1 MTEQKLY
8 KPRKDSY
15 MYSFDSQI
23 GKLKGLSDFL
33 SMRIDRQSKEEKL
46 MDRESAKTYDRYLQI
61 RSLLTENLKLVESA
75 ISHIDNIYTIHNPVI
90 AENVLND
97 MNIEVDQ
104 PVKSDKHVC
113 NTESDIENV
122 FVKLLNKYLGEGVLN
137 QSTNVVTN
145 FDKHISI
152 KDNKLS
158 DSSSSSVNNSSN
170 QVKSKDSN
178 KQAIQKSSQDR
189 NKRRAKRI
197 WELDYNLSAESF
209 LDLFDR
215 NYKNPDGSY
224 KMLDKYFDIDVSD
237 ITEEYVRENINDQDD
252 FEDMIILFKQH
263 RAFNRY
269 LANRKKFLK
278 NKKNA
283 KRFEACKGDKKVY
296 VGDQVIYI
304 DPSKL
309 KLQKDCTIFKGDSK
323 YEESDKPRT
332 IPGGVVLYPEFFK
345 PAEVSGYVRNEDC
358 PYNRAHSVGQMGDA
372 LERYVREQQI
382 PKLKEFGQF
391 LIRWYQS
398 TVSRGYRPR
407 IHYNIE
413 YYLDYMCHISM
424 AFGYCLENG
433 LESKFYEDMNSFLD
447 RVEDT
452 KDNSTDNYYYNF
464 PCKQFDPQYML
475 KDEAVD
481 ERMNETGCSIIND
494 LLVKYKVYPRHIIFR
509 NRVTYLVDMYKRL
522 CDTITSINLRCQ
534 ILSGLK
540 SDSSRYIHC
549 ANELINAASDKE
561 NLSKLTYDT
570 IVNNYTGPIKSFN
583 LVSDETVRCLYM
595 VAKQNIVNRKKEDES
610 SNLVA

>member
-61 RSLLTENLKLVESA
+61 RSLLSENLRLVESA
-75 ISHIDNIYTIHNPVI
+75 ISHIDNIYTIHNPVMP
-90 AENVLND
+90 ENVLSD
-97 MNIEVDQ
+97 VDIGVDQ
-104 PVKSDKHVC
+104 PVKSDKHIC

-122 FVKLLNKYLGEGVLN
+122 FIRLLNKYLSKEAVNEPIDRDIATNSIQPVFGNRNDASSPSLN
-137 QSTNVVTN
+137 
-145 FDKHISI
+145 
-152 KDNKLS
+152 
-158 DSSSSSVNNSSN
+158 SVDNSSK
-170 QVKSKDSN
+170 QVKSADSN
-178 KQAIQKSSQDR
+178 ESVNQKSSSD
-189 NKRRAKRI
+189 KKKKRAKRL

-209 LDLFDR
+209 LDLFDK
-215 NYKNPDGSY
+215 NYKNLDGSY
-224 KMLDKYFDIDVSD
+224 KILDKYFDIDVSD
-237 ITEEYVRENINDQDD
+237 ITEDYVRNNITNQDD
-252 FEDMIILFKQH
+252 FEEMIILFKQN

-269 LANRKKFLK
+269 LANRKQFLK

-283 KRFEACKGDKKVY
+283 KKFEAYKGDKKVY

-309 KLQKDCTIFKGDSK
+309 KLQKDGTTFTKDNK

-345 PAEVSGYVRNEDC
+345 PAEVSGYIRNEDC

-382 PKLKEFGQF
+382 PKLKEFGKF
-391 LIRWYQS
+391 LIRWYKS
-398 TVSRGYRPR
+398 TISKAYRPK
-407 IHYNIE
+407 IHYNLE
-413 YYLDYMCHISM
+413 YYLDYMCHVSM

-433 LESKFYEDMNSFLD
+433 LESKFYEDMNAFLD
-447 RVEDT
+447 RVEDVT
-452 KDNSTDNYYYNF
+452 DKSTDNYYYNF

-509 NRVTYLVDMYKRL
+509 NRVTYLLDMYKRL
-522 CDTITSINLRCQ
+522 GDTITSIDQRTYVH
-534 ILSGLK
+534 SGLR
-540 SDSSRYIHC
+540 SDSSNYIHC
-549 ANELINAASDKE
+549 ANELINAADDKE
-561 NLSKLTYDT
+561 NLSKL
-570 IVNNYTGPIKSFN
+570 NYGVIIDNYSRPIKSFN
-583 LVSDETVRCLYM
+583 LVQEKLVNYLCM
-595 VAKQNIVNRKKEDES
+595 VVKQNLINKKKEN
-610 SNLVA
+610 SNVA

>member
-61 RSLLTENLKLVESA
+61 RSLLSENLRLVESA
-75 ISHIDNIYTIHNPVI
+75 ISHIDNIYTIHNPVMP
-90 AENVLND
+90 ENVLSD
-97 MNIEVDQ
+97 VNIEVDQ
-104 PVKSDKHVC
+104 PVKSDKHIC

-122 FVKLLNKYLGEGVLN
+122 FIRLLDKYLGKEVMN
-137 QSTNVVTN
+137 STDTITESVQSNSTN
-145 FDKHISI
+145 I
-152 KDNKLS
+152 NKEPSL
-158 DSSSSSVNNSSN
+158 SSSTSLDNSSKQVKCVNPDKSVN
-170 QVKSKDSN
+170 QKSLSN
-178 KQAIQKSSQDR
+178 KKKTRS
-189 NKRRAKRI
+189 KRL

-209 LDLFDR
+209 LDLFDK

-224 KMLDKYFDIDVSD
+224 KILDKYFDIDVSD
-237 ITEEYVRENINDQDD
+237 ITEEYVRENITNQDD
-252 FEDMIILFKQH
+252 FEEMIILFKQN

-269 LANRKKFLK
+269 LANRKEFLK

-283 KRFEACKGDKKVY
+283 KKFDAYKGDKKVY

-304 DPSKL
+304 NPSKL
-309 KLQKDCTIFKGDSK
+309 KLKKDNTIFTGDGK

-345 PAEVSGYVRNEDC
+345 PAEVSGYIRNEDC

-382 PKLKEFGQF
+382 PKLKEFGKF
-391 LIRWYQS
+391 LIRWYRS
-398 TVSRGYRPR
+398 TISKAYRPK
-407 IHYNIE
+407 IHYNLE
-413 YYLDYMCHISM
+413 YYLDYMCHVSM

-433 LESKFYEDMNSFLD
+433 LEDKFYEDMNSFLD
-447 RVEDT
+447 RVEDVT
-452 KDNSTDNYYYNF
+452 DKSTDNYYYNF

-522 CDTITSINLRCQ
+522 CDTITSINLRCHT
-534 ILSGLK
+534 LSGLK
-540 SDSSRYIHC
+540 SDSSTYIHC
-549 ANELINAASDKE
+549 ANELINVASNKE
-561 NLSKLTYDT
+561 NLSKITYDT
-570 IVNNYTGPIKSFN
+570 IVNNYTGPVKSFN
-583 LVSDETVRCLYM
+583 LVSDETVRCLYI
-595 VAKQNIVNRKKEDES
+595 VAKQNIANRKKESES

>member
-61 RSLLTENLKLVESA
+61 RSLLSENLRLVESA
-75 ISHIDNIYTIHNPVI
+75 ISHIDNIYTIHNPVMP
-90 AENVLND
+90 ENVLSD
-97 MNIEVDQ
+97 VNIEVDQ
-104 PVKSDKHVC
+104 PVKSDKHIC

-122 FVKLLNKYLGEGVLN
+122 FIRLLNKYLGKEVVN
-137 QSTNVVTN
+137 EPIDRDIFTNSTQPVSSDRNDASSPSFN
-145 FDKHISI
+145 SI
-152 KDNKLS
+152 DN
-158 DSSSSSVNNSSN
+158 SSKQIKSANSNKSVN
-170 QVKSKDSN
+170 
-178 KQAIQKSSQDR
+178 QKSSS
-189 NKRRAKRI
+189 NKKKKRAKRL

-209 LDLFDR
+209 LDLFDK

-224 KMLDKYFDIDVSD
+224 KILDSYFDIDVSD
-237 ITEEYVRENINDQDD
+237 ITEDYVRNNITNQDD
-252 FEDMIILFKQH
+252 FEEMIILFKQN

-269 LANRKKFLK
+269 LANRKQFLK

-283 KRFEACKGDKKVY
+283 KKFEAYKGDKKVY

-309 KLQKDCTIFKGDSK
+309 KFQKEGTIFTGDGK
-323 YEESDKPRT
+323 HEESDKPRT
-332 IPGGVVLYPEFFK
+332 IPGGVILYPEFFK
-345 PAEVSGYVRNEDC
+345 PAEVSGYIRNEDC

-382 PKLKEFGQF
+382 PKLKEFGKF
-391 LIRWYQS
+391 LIRWYRS
-398 TVSRGYRPR
+398 TISKAYRPK
-407 IHYNIE
+407 IHYNLE

-447 RVEDT
+447 RIEDVT
-452 KDNSTDNYYYNF
+452 DKSTDNYYYNF

-494 LLVKYKVYPRHIIFR
+494 LLIEYKVYPRHIIFR
-509 NRVTYLVDMYKRL
+509 NRVAYLVDMYKRL
-522 CDTITSINLRCQ
+522 
-534 ILSGLK
+534 
-540 SDSSRYIHC
+540 
-549 ANELINAASDKE
+549 SDKFVTSHDLSRSLQSSSKTYKE
-561 NLSKLTYDT
+561 DATSLLDYGRNTETMSKLDESVMCKY
-570 IVNNYTGPIKSFN
+570 YSHPIKSFN
-583 LVSDETVRCLYM
+583 LISEPVLKLFQTAIKRN
-595 VAKQNIVNRKKEDES
+595 KQI
-610 SNLVA
+610 LCTA

>member
-61 RSLLTENLKLVESA
+61 RSLLSENLRLVESA
-75 ISHIDNIYTIHNPVI
+75 ISHIDNIYTIHNPVMP
-90 AENVLND
+90 ENVLSD
-97 MNIEVDQ
+97 VNIEVDQ
-104 PVKSDKHVC
+104 PVKSDKHIC

-122 FVKLLNKYLGEGVLN
+122 FIRLLNKYLGKEVVDEPKDKDIATN
-137 QSTNVVTN
+137 STQPV
-145 FDKHISI
+145 S
-152 KDNKLS
+152 S
-158 DSSSSSVNNSSN
+158 DRNDASSPSFNSVANSSK
-170 QVKSKDSN
+170 QVKSANSN
-178 KQAIQKSSQDR
+178 KSVNQKSSS
-189 NKRRAKRI
+189 NKKKKRAKRL

-209 LDLFDR
+209 LDLFDK

-224 KMLDKYFDIDVSD
+224 KILDSYFDIDVSD
-237 ITEEYVRENINDQDD
+237 ITEDYVRNNITNQDD
-252 FEDMIILFKQH
+252 FEEMIILFKQN

-269 LANRKKFLK
+269 LANRKQFLK

-283 KRFEACKGDKKVY
+283 KKFEAYNGDKKVY

-309 KLQKDCTIFKGDSK
+309 KFQKEGTIFTGDGK
-323 YEESDKPRT
+323 HEESDKPRT
-332 IPGGVVLYPEFFK
+332 IPGGVILYPEFFK
-345 PAEVSGYVRNEDC
+345 PAEVSGYIRNEDC

-382 PKLKEFGQF
+382 PKLKEFGKF
-391 LIRWYQS
+391 LIRWYRS
-398 TVSRGYRPR
+398 TISKAYRPK
-407 IHYNIE
+407 IHYNLE

-447 RVEDT
+447 RVEDVT
-452 KDNSTDNYYYNF
+452 DKSTDNYYYNF

-494 LLVKYKVYPRHIIFR
+494 LLIEYKVYPRHIIFR
-509 NRVTYLVDMYKRL
+509 NRVAYLVDMYKRL
-522 CDTITSINLRCQ
+522 
-534 ILSGLK
+534 
-540 SDSSRYIHC
+540 
-549 ANELINAASDKE
+549 SDKFVTSHD
-561 NLSKLTYDT
+561 LSKSLQSSSKTYKEDAT
-570 IVNNYTGPIKSFN
+570 SLLDYGRNTETMSKLDESVMCKYYSNPIKSFN
-583 LVSDETVRCLYM
+583 LISEPVLKLFQTAIKRN
-595 VAKQNIVNRKKEDES
+595 KQT
-610 SNLVA
+610 LCTA

>member
-61 RSLLTENLKLVESA
+61 RSLLSENLRLVESA
-75 ISHIDNIYTIHNPVI
+75 ISHIDNIYTIHNPVMP
-90 AENVLND
+90 ENVLSD
-97 MNIEVDQ
+97 VNIEVDQ
-104 PVKSDKHVC
+104 PVKSDKHIC

-122 FVKLLNKYLGEGVLN
+122 FIRLLNKYLGKEVVDEPKDKDIATN
-137 QSTNVVTN
+137 STQPVSSDRNDASSPSFN
-145 FDKHISI
+145 SI
-152 KDNKLS
+152 D
-158 DSSSSSVNNSSN
+158 NSSK
-170 QVKSKDSN
+170 QVKSVDSN
-178 KQAIQKSSQDR
+178 KSVNQKSSSD
-189 NKRRAKRI
+189 KKKKRAKRL

-209 LDLFDR
+209 LDLFDK

-224 KMLDKYFDIDVSD
+224 KILDSYFDIDVSD
-237 ITEEYVRENINDQDD
+237 ITEDYVRNNITNQDD
-252 FEDMIILFKQH
+252 FEEMIILFKQN
-263 RAFNRY
+263 RAFNIY
-269 LANRKKFLK
+269 LANRKQFLK

-283 KRFEACKGDKKVY
+283 KKFEAYKGDKKVY

-309 KLQKDCTIFKGDSK
+309 NFQKEGTIFTGDGK
-323 YEESDKPRT
+323 HEESDKPRT
-332 IPGGVVLYPEFFK
+332 IPGGVILYPEFFK
-345 PAEVSGYVRNEDC
+345 PAEVSGYIRNEDC

-382 PKLKEFGQF
+382 PKLKEFGKF
-391 LIRWYQS
+391 LIRWYRS
-398 TVSRGYRPR
+398 TISKAYRPK
-407 IHYNIE
+407 IHYNLE

-447 RVEDT
+447 RVEDVT
-452 KDNSTDNYYYNF
+452 DKSTDNYYYNF

-494 LLVKYKVYPRHIIFR
+494 LLIEYKVYPRHIIFR
-509 NRVTYLVDMYKRL
+509 NRVAYLVDMYKRL
-522 CDTITSINLRCQ
+522 
-534 ILSGLK
+534 
-540 SDSSRYIHC
+540 
-549 ANELINAASDKE
+549 SDKFVTSHDLSRSLQSSSKTYKE
-561 NLSKLTYDT
+561 DATSLLDYGRNTETMSKLDESVMCKYYS
-570 IVNNYTGPIKSFN
+570 NPIKSFN
-583 LVSDETVRCLYM
+583 LISEPVLKLFQTAIKRN
-595 VAKQNIVNRKKEDES
+595 KQI
-610 SNLVA
+610 LCTA